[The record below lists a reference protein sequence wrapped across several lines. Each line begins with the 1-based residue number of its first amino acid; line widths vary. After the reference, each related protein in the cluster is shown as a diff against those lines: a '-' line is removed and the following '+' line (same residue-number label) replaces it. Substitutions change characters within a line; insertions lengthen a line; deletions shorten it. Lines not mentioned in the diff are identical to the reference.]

1 MLGGRGRCGITPS
14 LYHVWHAT
22 DHFEPLQD
30 EALEAAKTAGKRV
43 YKSPS
48 FHCAGQLRV
57 LTYREDRGG
66 WRVPQFLF

>member
-22 DHFEPLQD
+22 NHFVSLQD
-30 EALEAAKTAGKRV
+30 EALEEAKTAGKRV

-48 FHCAGQLRV
+48 FYCPGQLPV
-57 LTYREDRGG
+57 LTYQEDRGG
-66 WRVPQFLF
+66 WLVPQFLF